1 MGQNTSRQKHQSMLN
16 ATNASN
22 NTPSSMHEK
31 LLKNNRRNED
41 DETINY
47 DELVNAIKKANK
59 VEIKLYY

>member
-1 MGQNTSRQKHQSMLN
+1 MGQSISRQKQSMLN
-16 ATNASN
+16 TTNIN
-22 NTPSSMHEK
+22 NDTLSINEK
-31 LLKNNRRNED
+31 LLEINTCNN

>member
-1 MGQNTSRQKHQSMLN
+1 MGQNTSRQKRSMLN

-22 NTPSSMHEK
+22 NTLSTHEK
-31 LLKNNRRNED
+31 LLKNNTYNED

>member
-1 MGQNTSRQKHQSMLN
+1 MGQSISRQKQSMLN
-16 ATNASN
+16 TSN
-22 NTPSSMHEK
+22 INNDTLSINEK
-31 LLKNNRRNED
+31 LLEINTCNN

>member
-1 MGQNTSRQKHQSMLN
+1 MGQTTSRQKHQSMLN
-16 ATNASN
+16 VTNTSN
-22 NTPSSMHEK
+22 NTLSVHEK
-31 LLKNNRRNED
+31 LLKKNTHND

>member
-1 MGQNTSRQKHQSMLN
+1 MGQTTSRQKRSILN
-16 ATNASN
+16 TTNASN
-22 NTPSSMHEK
+22 NTLSTHEK
-31 LLKNNRRNED
+31 LLKNNTYNED